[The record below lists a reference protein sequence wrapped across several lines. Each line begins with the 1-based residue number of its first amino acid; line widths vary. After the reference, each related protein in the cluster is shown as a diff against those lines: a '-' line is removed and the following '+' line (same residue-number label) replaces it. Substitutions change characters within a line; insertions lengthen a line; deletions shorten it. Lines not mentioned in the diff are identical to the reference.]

1 MEQVIAKVSNMAK
14 AVTQL
19 SVTLIVTF
27 LVVDILFPGSTGMAA
42 NVGAVASSLSE
53 KGLAGLVALGL
64 FYVVYSKAPA
74 ASASSQAPSSG
85 SPSSY

>member
-1 MEQVIAKVSNMAK
+1 MEQVIAKVSNMAR
-14 AVTQL
+14 AITQL

-27 LVVDILFPGSTGMAA
+27 LMVDILFPGSTGMAA

-64 FYVVYSKAPA
+64 FYVVYTKAPASA
-74 ASASSQAPSSG
+74 ASASSESSG
-85 SPSSY
+85 SY

>member
-1 MEQVIAKVSNMAK
+1 MEQTITRVSNFAK
-14 AVTQL
+14 AITQL

-27 LVVDILFPGSTGMAA
+27 LMVDILFPGSTGMAA

-64 FYVVYSKAPA
+64 FYVVYTKAPA

>member
-14 AVTQL
+14 AITQL

-27 LVVDILFPGSTGMAA
+27 LMVDILFPGSTGMAA

-64 FYVVYSKAPA
+64 FYVVYTKAPA
-74 ASASSQAPSSG
+74 SAASPSSG
-85 SPSSY
+85 SSGSY

>member
-1 MEQVIAKVSNMAK
+1 MEQTITRVSNFAK
-14 AVTQL
+14 AITQL

-27 LVVDILFPGSTGMAA
+27 LMVDILFPGSTGMAA

-64 FYVVYSKAPA
+64 FYVVYTKAPA
-74 ASASSQAPSSG
+74 ASASSQTPSSG

>member
-1 MEQVIAKVSNMAK
+1 MEHAITRVSNMAK
-14 AVTQL
+14 AITQL

-27 LVVDILFPGSTGMAA
+27 LMVDILFPGSTGMAA

-64 FYVVYSKAPA
+64 FYVVYTKASGPA
-74 ASASSQAPSSG
+74 ASSSSG
-85 SPSSY
+85 SSGSY

>member
-1 MEQVIAKVSNMAK
+1 MEQVIAKVSNMAR
-14 AVTQL
+14 AITQL

-27 LVVDILFPGSTGMAA
+27 LMVDILFPGSTGMAA

-64 FYVVYSKAPA
+64 FYVVYTKAPA
-74 ASASSQAPSSG
+74 SAASPSSESSG
-85 SPSSY
+85 SY

>member
-27 LVVDILFPGSTGMAA
+27 LLVDILFPGSTGMVA
-42 NVGAVASSLSE
+42 NVGAVAGSISE

-64 FYVVYSKAPA
+64 FYVVYTRGQGTSASAPA
-74 ASASSQAPSSG
+74 PPPGSG
-85 SPSSY
+85 NH